1 MERYYQ
7 NLDFQIQAPIFEE
20 LIFRGMILQ
29 VLSKYNKVF
38 AILVT
43 SLLFGLL
50 HLNMTQAVPA
60 FFMSLILC
68 YMCLKTDSLLV
79 TILAHAGN
87 NLLALMS
94 VYSDNFVLITVV
106 IMVFV
111 IYGLITII
119 LKSKEVNAFIKEE
132 KTNEN
137 WYARFFKRIPNLLY
151 LIFTILWIIISLFM
165 NMF

>member
-1 MERYYQ
+1 
-7 NLDFQIQAPIFEE
+7 
-20 LIFRGMILQ
+20 MILQ

-87 NLLALMS
+87 NLLALML

-137 WYARFFKRIPNLLY
+137 WYARFFKQIPNLLY

>member
-1 MERYYQ
+1 M
-7 NLDFQIQAPIFEE
+7 
-20 LIFRGMILQ
+20 
-29 VLSKYNKVF
+29 
-38 AILVT
+38 
-43 SLLFGLL
+43 
-50 HLNMTQAVPA
+50 
-60 FFMSLILC
+60 
-68 YMCLKTDSLLV
+68 
-79 TILAHAGN
+79 
-87 NLLALMS
+87 

>member
-1 MERYYQ
+1 
-7 NLDFQIQAPIFEE
+7 
-20 LIFRGMILQ
+20 
-29 VLSKYNKVF
+29 
-38 AILVT
+38 
-43 SLLFGLL
+43 
-50 HLNMTQAVPA
+50 
-60 FFMSLILC
+60 MSLVLC
-68 YMCLKTDSLLV
+68 YMYVQTDSILV

-137 WYARFFKRIPNLLY
+137 WYARFFKQIPNLLY